1 MKFVFSFVLVF
12 FYVSCSGSNAGLET
26 PPQQQIKQIQQKSEQ
41 QIQQIKQET
50 TEDIEEIQKET
61 KKDIEEIQKETE
73 TPPPQQI
80 KEIKQKS
87 GQQIKEIKQKSE
99 QQIEEIKQET
109 KEDIEEIQKETKKDI
124 EEIQKET
131 ETPPP
136 QQIKEIKQKSGQQI
150 KEIKQKSEQQ
160 IEEIK
165 QETKEDI
172 EEIQKETETPPQQQT
187 KQQKLPTSASPA
199 PPSFAKQLEQIT
211 GVYHKKVDVYWSWFP
226 YDSWIADLSTK
237 TVLAYSPMS
246 DTLMF
251 WIRSMDASEPGRFCV
266 LLSDF
271 NIADFE
277 PDYIDDE
284 GRNESTHTIY
294 EARSLKKE
302 WVKELQMNNEH
313 GYIQGLREG
322 LDQVGDVENTTRFI
336 SLFVTDTGELESMT
350 LYMSAYFSA
359 PPDWIHSGVE
369 PFRFKSSER
378 SEEIPSDPEAF
389 FSEQLNKSP
398 CRFI

>member
-87 GQQIKEIKQKSE
+87 EQQIKEIKQKSE
-99 QQIEEIKQET
+99 QQIQQIKQET
-109 KEDIEEIQKETKKDI
+109 TEDIEEIQKEA
-124 EEIQKET
+124 

-136 QQIKEIKQKSGQQI
+136 QQIK
-150 KEIKQKSEQQ
+150 
-160 IEEIK
+160 
-165 QETKEDI
+165 
-172 EEIQKETETPPQQQT
+172 
-187 KQQKLPTSASPA
+187 QQKLPTSA

-211 GVYHKKVDVYWSWFP
+211 GVYHKKKDVTWLWYP

-237 TVLAYSPMS
+237 IVLAYSPNF
-246 DTLMF
+246 DTLMV
-251 WIRSMDASEPGRFCV
+251 WMRSMDASEPGRFCV

-271 NIADFE
+271 NIAGFE
-277 PDYIDDE
+277 PDYIDYE
-284 GRNESTHTIY
+284 GRSGSTLTVY
-294 EARSLKKE
+294 EAKSLKNEWKE
-302 WVKELQMNNEH
+302 EH
-313 GYIQGLREG
+313 QHNSTDDYRQGLKENLYR
-322 LDQVGDVENTTRFI
+322 VGDVESTTRFI
-336 SLFVTDTGELESMT
+336 SLFVTDTGKLESMT
-350 LYMSAYFSA
+350 VYMSSDSF
-359 PPDWIHSGVE
+359 PPDWWIHPGVE

-398 CRFI
+398 CRFIDKPLVKITVKKWTTIINNVSQTIKSQ